1 MWRAEVINSPDQPH
15 PVVQGRAL
23 PQEGAPAADQPRQ
36 LLAQR
41 AIVTFDVS
49 RVQYALLVRPMLHVT
64 NLFYCAARDASVN
77 ADDAP
82 LLVLL
87 DDLCHEQLGP

>member
-15 PVVQGRAL
+15 PVLQGRAL
-23 PQEGAPAADQPRQ
+23 PQEAASASDQPRQ

-41 AIVTFDVS
+41 AVVAFDVS
-49 RVQYALLVRPMLHVT
+49 RVQHALLVRPMLHAT
-64 NLFYCAARDASVN
+64 NLFYRAALDASVN
-77 ADDAP
+77 ANDAS

-87 DDLCHEQLGP
+87 DDLRHEQLGP

>member
-15 PVVQGRAL
+15 PVLQCRAL
-23 PQEGAPAADQPRQ
+23 PQEAASASDQRRQ
-36 LLAQR
+36 LLTQR
-41 AIVTFDVS
+41 AVVAFDVG
-49 RVQYALLVRPMLHVT
+49 RVQYALLVRPMSHGT
-64 NLFYCAARDASVN
+64 NLFYRAARDASVN
-77 ADDAP
+77 ANDAM